1 MHLLGN
7 VLDSGKAS
15 SRCICQG
22 PICFNIFQQLA
33 NISIFDNRK
42 GSCFQPKT
50 FGTLLSPA
58 EVYGVLSGTMPG
70 NRSWTFLGKRIS
82 PKCLATLLGIRP
94 QRFQVVRLEDLINGT
109 GALEVTPGLIWTTFF
124 YHLVIVRYNMF
135 CSTKMKWFPSVKTRI
150 MRKNICFTVLLYC
163 LGMGM
168 GLNKNNPISNNS

>member
-7 VLDSGKAS
+7 VLGSGKAS

-33 NISIFDNRK
+33 NISIFENRK
-42 GSCFQPKT
+42 GNCFQPKT

-94 QRFQVVRLEDLINGT
+94 QRFQRCASGRLDQRFRCFGSDTWVNLNY
-109 GALEVTPGLIWTTFF
+109 LFLPPGYCEIQHVLFNQNEM
-124 YHLVIVRYNMF
+124 V
-135 CSTKMKWFPSVKTRI
+135 SV
-150 MRKNICFTVLLYC
+150 
-163 LGMGM
+163 
-168 GLNKNNPISNNS
+168 S

>member
-94 QRFQVVRLEDLINGT
+94 QRFQRCASGRLDQRYRCFGSDTWVNLNY
-109 GALEVTPGLIWTTFF
+109 LLLPPGYCEIQHVLFNQNEM
-124 YHLVIVRYNMF
+124 V
-135 CSTKMKWFPSVKTRI
+135 SV
-150 MRKNICFTVLLYC
+150 
-163 LGMGM
+163 
-168 GLNKNNPISNNS
+168 S